1 MMSEHHLLPASW
13 NKMNAKGAPQMAL
26 LIVGVLTE
34 VFIIVA
40 TFAADA
46 YTFAI
51 SMCTVTIAITWAYAA
66 AYQIKLSR
74 ERNEPMQ
81 MAFGVIAL
89 AFQVVGVLMTG
100 WGFLLL
106 ACLGYL
112 PGFFFY
118 KKARQEAGES
128 LTKRDWIFIAVFAV
142 LAVVSIPLTAAGI
155 IAVF

>member
-1 MMSEHHLLPASW
+1 
-13 NKMNAKGAPQMAL
+13 
-26 LIVGVLTE
+26 
-34 VFIIVA
+34 
-40 TFAADA
+40 
-46 YTFAI
+46 
-51 SMCTVTIAITWAYAA
+51 
-66 AYQIKLSR
+66 
-74 ERNEPMQ
+74 MQ

-89 AFQVVGVLMTG
+89 AFQIVGVLMTG

-128 LTKRDWIFIAVFAV
+128 LTKHDWVFIAVFAV
-142 LAVVSIPLTAAGI
+142 FAVVSIPLTAAGI

>member
-1 MMSEHHLLPASW
+1 
-13 NKMNAKGAPQMAL
+13 MNAKGAPQMAL

-89 AFQVVGVLMTG
+89 AFQLVGVLLTG
-100 WGFLLL
+100 GGFLLL
-106 ACLGYL
+106 ACLGYR

-118 KKARQEAGES
+118 TKARQEAGES
-128 LTKRDWIFIAVFAV
+128 PTPRPRRQRRRCGPIWVHRFM
-142 LAVVSIPLTAAGI
+142 S
-155 IAVF
+155 